1 MKIAHILNKFF
12 KKNYDMFLSDGKFHK
27 IEFEIFTNSKLL
39 SMKKSCEK
47 NNHKYIP

>member
-1 MKIAHILNKFF
+1 
-12 KKNYDMFLSDGKFHK
+12 MFLSDGKFHK

-47 NNHKYIP
+47 NNHKYLP